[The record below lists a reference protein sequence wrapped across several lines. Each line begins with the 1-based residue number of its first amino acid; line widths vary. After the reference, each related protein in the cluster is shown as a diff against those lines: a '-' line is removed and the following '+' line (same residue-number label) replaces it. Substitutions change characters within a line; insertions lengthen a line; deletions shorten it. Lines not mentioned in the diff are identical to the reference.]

1 MCWRK
6 GIGIPADA
14 RCAACR
20 PRLTAAQ
27 GPRVE
32 QRAIVART
40 FQKSQSKAGAAR
52 RPLPPLFN
60 FLRLGFEGQC
70 ILLAQR
76 GVEPRMHQGKHGLQ
90 VFDEMARLLLEVG
103 PHVISES
110 PEFAQKIGVIAASW
124 SQAEVNLNCLFAI
137 LLDTTPEDATKELK
151 KHGSAAKAT
160 SRARIIAA
168 ETLKGA
174 ELDSLIEILNRLEDA
189 RLKRNRVQHDVWA
202 RKAGDNHRLFAV
214 HANDYLDLAT

>member
-1 MCWRK
+1 
-6 GIGIPADA
+6 
-14 RCAACR
+14 
-20 PRLTAAQ
+20 
-27 GPRVE
+27 
-32 QRAIVART
+32 
-40 FQKSQSKAGAAR
+40 
-52 RPLPPLFN
+52 
-60 FLRLGFEGQC
+60 
-70 ILLAQR
+70 
-76 GVEPRMHQGKHGLQ
+76 MHQGKHGLQ

-174 ELDSLIEILNRLEDA
+174 ELDSLIEILNRFDDA

-214 HANDYLDLAT
+214 HATDYLDLATKTMAVAESDAGLAIEFAMAFTTEVSNGYSLEDLENIATEIVSVSKSLLNAMFHRIGVRLAEIHASDRIHHTTD